1 MKRRYIGSMFPFE
14 KLKVYV
20 LIQDVN
26 FSVLRY
32 LVSNKMID
40 LFIKDQWKRASTS
53 IALNLAEGT
62 GRVGI
67 KDKQKFF
74 IIARS
79 STFECVAIL
88 QIIKRQYSMDGQ
100 IYRIIYDQ
108 YEEISKM
115 LLGLIRSTRKTAGM
129 N

>member
-1 MKRRYIGSMFPFE
+1 MFPFE